1 MKKVSIAILLL
12 IAMLLTSFSTI
23 VNAVEEDPTAVFNLS
38 TANTNVKV
46 GDTVEVTLSIG
57 SLNGFTGLK
66 EFLARKNYDSTIF
79 KYLGVEAKNGW
90 RVDLDAAKISLSHS
104 SGVSSGEIAVFQFV
118 VLSEVNNT
126 EIILDQISASSD
138 EVTVLEEDENVNAP
152 VVQFKVTAKDPVKD
166 PTDDPT
172 DDPTKDPT
180 KDPTD
185 DPTKDPVKDPTDDPT
200 KDPVKN
206 PTENDKKPSGSNTG
220 VKNDKTTVAT
230 SKIPQTGEPYML
242 IVFGVLGLVLTGISY
257 ARYQNQVRKMK

>member
-1 MKKVSIAILLL
+1 MKKASIAILLL
-12 IAMLLTSFSTI
+12 IAMILTSFSTI
-23 VNAVEEDPTAVFNLS
+23 VNAVEEDLTAVFNLS

-66 EFLARKNYDSTIF
+66 EFLARKNYDSAIF
-79 KYLGVEAKNGW
+79 KYIGVETKNGW
-90 RVDLDAAKISLSHS
+90 RVDLDAAKISLSNTN
-104 SGVSSGEIAVFQFV
+104 GVSSGEMAVFKFE

-126 EIILDQISASSD
+126 EIKLDQISASSD

-152 VVQFKVTAKDPVKD
+152 VVQFKVTAKDPIKD

-172 DDPTKDPT
+172 DDPTKDPTDDPTDDPT

-185 DPTKDPVKDPTDDPT
+185 DPTKDPVKDPAGDSQ
-200 KDPVKN
+200 
-206 PTENDKKPSGSNTG
+206 KPSGSNTG
-220 VKNDKTTVAT
+220 GKNDKTTAT
-230 SKIPQTGEPYML
+230 TGKIPQTGEPYML
-242 IVFGVLGLVLTGISY
+242 IVFGILGLVLTGISY